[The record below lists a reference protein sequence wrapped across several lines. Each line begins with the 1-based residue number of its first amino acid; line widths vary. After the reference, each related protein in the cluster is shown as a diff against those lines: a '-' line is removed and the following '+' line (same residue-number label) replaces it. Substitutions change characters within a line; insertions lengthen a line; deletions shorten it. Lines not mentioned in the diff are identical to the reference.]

1 MKVQTS
7 NLCRECI
14 REFFPTRK
22 CFVFDRPTNDKELLA
37 DIENVSEYQLNPKFQ
52 EQTKKFCSYIFTN
65 AKTKTLREGVLVTG
79 NCKSF
84 FPIIMS
90 SNILQIFYIMC
101 FSVFLLDFIW
111 NSGLMDIHTPWKKC
125 VYFIIVLFG
134 GL

>member
-1 MKVQTS
+1 MNVQTS
-7 NLCRECI
+7 NLCKECI
-14 REFFPTRK
+14 RDFFPTRK
-22 CFVFDRPTNDKELLA
+22 CFVFDRPTNDKKLLA
-37 DIENVSEYQLNPKFQ
+37 DIENASENQLNPKFQ
-52 EQTKKFCSYIFTN
+52 EKTKEFCSYIFTN
-65 AKTKTLREGVLVTG
+65 AKTKTLREGLPVTG

-90 SNILQIFYIMC
+90 SNILEIFYIMC

-125 VYFIIVLFG
+125 AYFIIILFG